1 MNFISSNMSNMG
13 MRPMH
18 SPREDMDS
26 RISAAAQSGSI
37 SSTDQTALESALDN
51 IDSSLASS
59 QSSGSRLEPSEM
71 KNRID
76 SLIKDQVDNGTLTEE
91 QASTLQSFFAK
102 GPDGKGGSSESGT
115 GSVEGAGGPGGAGGP
130 RGGGG
135 PQGMRGPPPPPP
147 SGDAKGSDS
156 SSSDSNNSS
165 SSTSSSED
173 VDDKLE
179 TLISFLQNLRDNLSS
194 SSNSTYSQSGTSS
207 SKSDTSGLVLD
218 QLA

>member
-115 GSVEGAGGPGGAGGP
+115 GSVEGAGGP

-147 SGDAKGSDS
+147 SGDAEGSDS
-156 SSSDSNNSS
+156 SSDSNSSS

-194 SSNSTYSQSGTSS
+194 SNSTYSQSGTSS